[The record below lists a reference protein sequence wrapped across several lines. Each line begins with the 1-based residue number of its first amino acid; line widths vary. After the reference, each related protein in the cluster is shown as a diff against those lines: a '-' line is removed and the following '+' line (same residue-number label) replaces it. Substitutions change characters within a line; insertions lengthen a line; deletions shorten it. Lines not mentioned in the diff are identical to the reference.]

1 MASSSESVAV
11 NIDCNGKFDVD
22 CVVCNILNVSLGRFV
37 VNLFEN
43 LFNFCVSVGLLN
55 ELRKCSRCQ
64 SPHVEIIR

>member
-43 LFNFCVSVGLLN
+43 LFNFCVSVGLL
-55 ELRKCSRCQ
+55 
-64 SPHVEIIR
+64 I